1 MKREIK
7 FQIKALKKLGKG
19 LKVYYDKSGSL
30 TYLAPDECRAV
41 LIYKRDFFLDTDQL
55 YPNNT
60 LADMFSPK
68 NLETAYELKVSD
80 DMKKTNSVT
89 ALALVCDKFTTWVNQ
104 KWFKE
109 LKDKSALIY
118 AKDEKSSVYLVRNNI
133 IYAVIMPINLNEK
146 D

>member
-30 TYLAPDECRAV
+30 TYLAPDECRA
-41 LIYKRDFFLDTDQL
+41 
-55 YPNNT
+55 
-60 LADMFSPK
+60 DMFRPE
-68 NLETAYELKVSD
+68 NLSATYKLKISD

-89 ALALVCDKFTTWVNQ
+89 ALALVCDQFTTWVNE

-118 AKDEKSSVYLVRNNI
+118 AKDEKSPVYLVHNNI
-133 IYAVIMPINLNEK
+133 IYAVIMPIDLNEK

>member
-1 MKREIK
+1 MTKQEAAI
-7 FQIKALKKLGKG
+7 I
-19 LKVYYDKSGSL
+19 D
-30 TYLAPDECRAV
+30 
-41 LIYKRDFFLDTDQL
+41 L
-55 YPNNT
+55 YT
-60 LADMFSPK
+60 GFAMFEGEDRKADMFRPE
-68 NLETAYELKVSD
+68 NLAATYKLKISD

-89 ALALVCDKFTTWVNQ
+89 ALALVCDQFTTWVNE

-118 AKDEKSSVYLVRNNI
+118 AKDEQSPVYLVRNNT